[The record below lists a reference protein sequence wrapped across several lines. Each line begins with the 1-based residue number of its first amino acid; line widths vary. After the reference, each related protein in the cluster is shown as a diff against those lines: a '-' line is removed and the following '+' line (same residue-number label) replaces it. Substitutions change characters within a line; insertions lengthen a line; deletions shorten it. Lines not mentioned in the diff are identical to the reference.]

1 MIRMRIPAMSATSGV
16 IWAAV
21 ITIGF
26 PIGFV
31 VRASFVAR
39 KWV

>member
-1 MIRMRIPAMSATSGV
+1 LRSRGMTRMRMPAMSATIGV

-31 VRASFVAR
+31 MRE
-39 KWV
+39 WV